1 MGIFRSSFLHT
12 KPSNFA
18 SGPNRMTQGKIR
30 RFCMEKTG
38 PKNAHISA
46 ANCSKQLNFG
56 DWGIF
61 HHALSKYVIASHNF
75 TNSIFM
81 TSSLYHSIEVC
92 YKGKYH
98 EDANFGNKLS
108 VRLIKGVRLIE
119 VSLYSIIALRLQP
132 C

>member
-1 MGIFRSSFLHT
+1 
-12 KPSNFA
+12 
-18 SGPNRMTQGKIR
+18 MTQGKIR

-81 TSSLYHSIEVC
+81 TSSLYHSISER
-92 YKGKYH
+92 KDQ
-98 EDANFGNKLS
+98 ETNK
-108 VRLIKGVRLIE
+108 VNG
-119 VSLYSIIALRLQP
+119 YSIPSMSLEKECRTK
-132 C
+132 

>member
-81 TSSLYHSIEVC
+81 TSSLYHSIVSWYISMTCILGVC
-92 YKGKYH
+92 IFLVYLH
-98 EDANFGNKLS
+98 CA
-108 VRLIKGVRLIE
+108 IKGVRDLHRGQTRK
-119 VSLYSIIALRLQP
+119 VKH
-132 C
+132 